1 MFCKNCGRELPPDSN
16 FCPSCGTPQAVGDA
30 GDVNDE
36 TMVFRPSDEEEEPI
50 DLTAFEA
57 VLSEKRPE
65 PEQEEAY
72 EEKIFEG
79 EPMDEVVPPQRP
91 QYVPK
96 KRIEAPHT
104 TYFERENEPY
114 HKSSAGKKVA
124 VTLLVLLI
132 LGGAAGGGIWYYLE
146 NKPDTSKL
154 EAAERY
160 MLRGRF
166 EDALGAYE
174 NALADAKDPSAIKLM
189 IDQLK
194 SFRKAEDALENGDYA
209 SALATLGD
217 LEGRITDTGSELYK
231 KVGEMQ
237 EKARQAMSDG
247 EFAKDIGE
255 AQEYLNDGKYDAAA
269 GKLDSLSADG
279 DLTEEQKNQV
289 DNLRSELEKA
299 QSTAQKQEENR
310 QQKEAKK
317 EEFRQAIAKL
327 EENDK
332 AIVDAKTPE
341 EALELT
347 SISFEGWDALLN
359 DMYDYLATILN
370 ADQYAAEESDYK
382 KWIEERD
389 SGASNAKNESSE
401 EAAGNLAATSFKQS
415 YTKTRC
421 YKILDKM

>member
-16 FCPSCGTPQAVGDA
+16 FCPSCGTPQAVGD
-30 GDVNDE
+30 GSDVNDE
-36 TMVFRPSDEEEEPI
+36 TMIFRKSEEEEEPI
-50 DLTAFEA
+50 DLSAFEA

-65 PEQEEAY
+65 PEPEES
-72 EEKIFEG
+72 EEIFEG
-79 EPMDEVVPPQRP
+79 EPMEEVVQPQRP
-91 QYVPK
+91 KYVPK
-96 KRIEAPHT
+96 KRIDAPHT
-104 TYFERENEPY
+104 TYFEREHEPY
-114 HKSSAGKKVA
+114 RKPSAGKKVL

-132 LGGAAGGGIWYYLE
+132 LGGAAGGGVWYYL
-146 NKPDTSKL
+146 NNRPDTSYL
-154 EAAERY
+154 EAAGKY

-166 EDALGAYE
+166 EEALNAYE
-174 NALADAKDPSAIKLM
+174 NALADAKDPSAIKLI

-194 SFRKAEDALENGDYA
+194 SFQKAESSFKNGDYA

-247 EFAKDIGE
+247 EFAKDIEE
-255 AQEYLNDGKYDAAA
+255 AQGYLNDGKYDAAA
-269 GKLDSLSADG
+269 GKLDSLSADSN
-279 DLTEEQKNQV
+279 LTEEQQNQV
-289 DNLRSELEKA
+289 SNLRSELEEA
-299 QSTAQKQEENR
+299 QSTAQRQEENR

-317 EEFRQAIAKL
+317 EEFRQAIAAL

-347 SISFEGWDALLN
+347 SISFEGWDVLLT

-370 ADQYAAEESDYK
+370 ADQYAAEEADYK